1 MKEDLTSNTMLTI
14 RRFNIVKMSII
25 LLILNKLNEIPIKIL
40 KGLLLA
46 DIDKLIL
53 KFTWKCKGTR
63 LTKEILKCKVERL
76 TGSGSSTYYKR

>member
-1 MKEDLTSNTMLTI
+1 MKEDLTGNTMFTI

-40 KGLLLA
+40 KGLLA

-76 TGSGSSTYYKR
+76 TGLGSSTYYKQ

>member
-1 MKEDLTSNTMLTI
+1 MKEDLTGNTMFTI

-40 KGLLLA
+40 KGLLA

-53 KFTWKCKGTR
+53 KFTWKCKSTR

-76 TGSGSSTYYKR
+76 TGSDSSTYYKQ

>member
-1 MKEDLTSNTMLTI
+1 MKEDLTGNTMFTI

-40 KGLLLA
+40 KGLLA

-76 TGSGSSTYYKR
+76 TGSGSSTYYKQ

>member
-1 MKEDLTSNTMLTI
+1 MKEDLTGNTMFTI
-14 RRFNIVKMSII
+14 RRFNIVKVSII

-40 KGLLLA
+40 KGLLA

>member
-1 MKEDLTSNTMLTI
+1 MEGLTSNTMLTI
-14 RRFNIVKMSII
+14 RRFNIITMSII
-25 LLILNKLNEIPIKIL
+25 LLIFNKLDEMPIKTL
-40 KGLLLA
+40 KGFLFA

-76 TGSGSSTYYKR
+76 AGSDSRTYYKQ